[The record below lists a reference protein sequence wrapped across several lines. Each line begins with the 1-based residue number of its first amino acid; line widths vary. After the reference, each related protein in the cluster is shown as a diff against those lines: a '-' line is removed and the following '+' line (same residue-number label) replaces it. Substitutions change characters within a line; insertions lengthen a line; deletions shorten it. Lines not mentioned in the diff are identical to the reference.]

1 MADEAPF
8 VPEVED
14 QRRVSMSN
22 RNFEELIYIS
32 ARLYTLTRN
41 MQYRNINH
49 MGDMV
54 ESLTIMLRNL
64 DEVITET
71 IRENGGQVEIV
82 DIHHQRE

>member
-8 VPEVED
+8 VHEVED

-22 RNFEELIYIS
+22 RNFEELIYVS

-54 ESLTIMLRNL
+54 ESLTIMFRNL
-64 DEVITET
+64 DEVMTKT
-71 IRENGGQVEIV
+71 IRENQGQVEIV

>member
-32 ARLYTLTRN
+32 ARLYTLRRN

-49 MGDMV
+49 MGHMV
-54 ESLTIMLRNL
+54 KSLTFMFIILMK
-64 DEVITET
+64 
-71 IRENGGQVEIV
+71 
-82 DIHHQRE
+82 